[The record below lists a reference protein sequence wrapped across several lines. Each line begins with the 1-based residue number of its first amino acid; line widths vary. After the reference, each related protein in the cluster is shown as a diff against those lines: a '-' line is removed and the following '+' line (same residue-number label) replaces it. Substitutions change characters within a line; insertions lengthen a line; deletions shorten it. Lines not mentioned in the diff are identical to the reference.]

1 MAMDKKTLEELKTAL
16 LKEKEDLEKNLS
28 RIARAVDKKE
38 GDYETTFEEI
48 GTDKDDNATEVDQYT
63 GNVSVETSLE
73 KQLQDVLSALERI
86 GKGTYGICENC
97 GKEIDIERLKANPSA
112 RTCIKCTD

>member
-1 MAMDKKTLEELKTAL
+1 MALDKKVIEELKALL
-16 LKEKEDLEKNLS
+16 LKEKEDLESNLS
-28 RIARAVDKKE
+28 RIARPVDKKE
-38 GDYETTFEEI
+38 GDYETKFEEI

-86 GKGTYGICENC
+86 EKGTYGMCENC
-97 GKEIDIERLKANPSA
+97 GKEIDIERLRANPSA
-112 RTCIKCTD
+112 KTCIKCT

>member
-1 MAMDKKTLEELKTAL
+1 MALDKKVIEELRALL
-16 LKEKEDLEKNLS
+16 LKEKEDLESNLS
-28 RIARAVDKKE
+28 IIARPVDKKE
-38 GDYETTFEEI
+38 GDYETKFEEI

-86 GKGTYGICENC
+86 EKGTYGMCENC
-97 GKEIDIERLKANPSA
+97 QKEIDIERLRANPSA
-112 RTCIKCTD
+112 KTCIKCT